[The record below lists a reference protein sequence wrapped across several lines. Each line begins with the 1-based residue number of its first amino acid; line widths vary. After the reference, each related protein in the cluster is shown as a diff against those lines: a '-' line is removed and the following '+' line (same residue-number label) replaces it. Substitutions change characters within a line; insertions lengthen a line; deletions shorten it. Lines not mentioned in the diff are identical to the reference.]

1 MDDLGEF
8 IRAARGAVEADLLL
22 RGGRVV
28 NVFTHECVDT
38 SVAVRGDRIVG
49 LGDLPAREVLDVS
62 GRFVCPGLIDAHV
75 HIESSMVPPHRFADA
90 VLPHGVTSVVCDPH
104 EIANV
109 MGVDGVRYMLD
120 VSEHLDLSVLVM
132 GPSCVPVSSME
143 TAGAA
148 LTAEDL
154 VALARHPRVLG
165 LAEVMNFPGVL
176 AGSDDVLDKL
186 RAFAGRPLDGHVP
199 GLTGRD
205 LQAYVGTGVS
215 SDHESV
221 TAQEAREKLRLGM
234 TVFLREASNARNL
247 IDLLPAVDEH
257 TARHCAFATDDR
269 VPGELLRD
277 GSVDALVRLAVR
289 EGLDPVTA
297 ITMATL
303 NPAEHYGLRDRGAV
317 APGRR
322 ADLLVTSD
330 LRELPVELVVAGG
343 RVVARDGHR
352 LRDSVAPEVSLPDTF
367 RVAWPQDLRLRAQGR
382 RARVI
387 GIVPDQL
394 ITTAH
399 VEEVGVEDGIAVADP
414 ERDLLRVSVIERH
427 RATGNVGMGFVRG
440 FGLRRG
446 AMASSVANDSHN
458 IVVVAA
464 DDGDAM
470 AAARAVAAMGGGIA
484 VADGGEVRAAL
495 ALPLA
500 GLMADRPP
508 EEVADDLDAV
518 TAAARQLGCSLGAP
532 FMAMSFLALPVIPH
546 LKLTDRGLVD
556 VDAFAF
562 TDVFVDELPEQGG
575 AVGVADLE
583 MNATMP
589 RRSSERGDTSVVS
602 SSARCVDGC
611 APRDGAKLRSS
622 PALDQ
627 DVPTSTS

>member
-8 IRAARGAVEADLLL
+8 IRAARGAVDADLLL

-28 NVFTHECVDT
+28 NVFTHEIVET
-38 SVAVRGDRIVG
+38 SVALRGDRIVG
-49 LGDLPAREVLDVS
+49 LGDLPAREVIDLD
-62 GRFVCPGLIDAHV
+62 GRYVCPGLIDAHV
-75 HIESSMVPPHRFADA
+75 HIEISMLPPHRFADV

-109 MGVDGVRYMLD
+109 LGIEGVRYMLD
-120 VSEHLDLSVLVM
+120 VSEGLDLSVFVM
-132 GPSCVPVSSME
+132 APSCVPTSSME
-143 TAGAA
+143 TSGAA
-148 LTAEDL
+148 LGAEDL
-154 VALARHPRVLG
+154 VALADHPRVLG

-176 AGSDDVLDKL
+176 AGSAEVLDKL

-199 GLTGRD
+199 GLTGPD
-205 LQAYVGTGVS
+205 LQAYAGAGIS

-221 TAQEAREKLRLGM
+221 TADEAREKLRLGM

-247 IDLLPAVDEH
+247 IDLLPAVDEY
-257 TARHCAFATDDR
+257 TARRCAFATDDR

-277 GSVDALVRLAVR
+277 GSIDSLVRLAIR
-289 EGLDPVTA
+289 GGLDPVTA
-297 ITMATL
+297 ITMATH

-343 RVVARDGHR
+343 RVVARDGRR
-352 LRDSVAPEVSLPDTF
+352 LRDSVAPAATLPGTF
-367 RVAWPQDLRLRAQGR
+367 HVAWPPDLRLPAAGR

-387 GIVPDQL
+387 GIVEDQL
-394 ITTAH
+394 VTTAH
-399 VEEVGVEDGIAVADP
+399 VEEVRVEDGIAVADP
-414 ERDLLRVSVIERH
+414 DRDLLRLSVIERH

-446 AMASSVANDSHN
+446 AMASSVSNDCHN
-458 IVVVAA
+458 VVVVAV
-464 DDGDAM
+464 DDEDGLV
-470 AAARAVAAMGGGIA
+470 AARTVADMGGGIA
-484 VADGGEVRAAL
+484 VVAGGKLRAAI

-500 GLMADRPP
+500 GLMADRAP
-508 EEVADDLDAV
+508 EVVADQLDAV
-518 TAAARQLGCSLGAP
+518 TSAVRQLGCGVPAP

-562 TDVFVDELPEQGG
+562 TDVFVDELPQQAG
-575 AVGVADLE
+575 
-583 MNATMP
+583 
-589 RRSSERGDTSVVS
+589 
-602 SSARCVDGC
+602 
-611 APRDGAKLRSS
+611 
-622 PALDQ
+622 
-627 DVPTSTS
+627 

>member
-1 MDDLGEF
+1 MPDLGEF
-8 IRAARGAVEADLLL
+8 VRAARGAADADLLL

-28 NVFTHECVDT
+28 NVFTHEIVDT
-38 SVAVRGDRIVG
+38 SVALLGDRIVG
-49 LGDLPAREVLDVS
+49 LGDRPAREVVDLE
-62 GRFVCPGLIDAHV
+62 GRYVCPGLIDAHV
-75 HIESSMVPPHRFADA
+75 HIEISMLPPHRFADA
-90 VLPHGVTSVVCDPH
+90 VLPHGVTTIVCDPH
-104 EIANV
+104 EVANV
-109 MGVDGVRYMLD
+109 LGAAGVRYMLD
-120 VSEHLDLSVLVM
+120 ASDGLDLSVLVM
-132 GPSCVPVSSME
+132 APSCVPVSSME
-143 TAGAA
+143 TSGAA
-148 LTAEDL
+148 LAAEDL
-154 VALARHPRVLG
+154 VALAEHPRVLG

-186 RAFAGRPLDGHVP
+186 RAFAARPLDGHVP
-199 GLTGRD
+199 GLTGPD
-205 LQAYVGTGVS
+205 LQAYVGTGIS

-234 TVFLREASNARNL
+234 TVFLREATNARNL
-247 IDLLPAVDEH
+247 VDLLPAVDDH
-257 TARHCAFATDDR
+257 TSRHCAFATDDR

-289 EGLDPVTA
+289 KGLDPITA

-330 LRELPVELVVAGG
+330 LRELPVDAVIAGG
-343 RVVARDGHR
+343 RVVARDGRR
-352 LRDSVAPEVSLPDTF
+352 LQDSVAPRATLPDTF
-367 RVAWPQDLRLRAQGR
+367 RVAWPPDLRLRARGR

-387 GIVPDQL
+387 GIVEDQL
-394 ITTAH
+394 LTTAH
-399 VEEVGVEDGIAVADP
+399 VEEVRVRDGAAVADP
-414 ERDLLRVSVIERH
+414 DRDILRASVIERH

-458 IVVVAA
+458 IVTVAA
-464 DDGDAM
+464 DDDDGLL
-470 AAARAVAAMGGGIA
+470 AARAVADMGGGIA
-484 VADGGEVRAAL
+484 VVDGGEVKGAL

-508 EEVADDLDAV
+508 EVVADELDAA
-518 TAAARQLGCSLGAP
+518 TAAVRQLGCAVGAP

-562 TDVFVDELPEQGG
+562 TDVFVDDLPQQGG
-575 AVGVADLE
+575 
-583 MNATMP
+583 
-589 RRSSERGDTSVVS
+589 
-602 SSARCVDGC
+602 
-611 APRDGAKLRSS
+611 
-622 PALDQ
+622 
-627 DVPTSTS
+627 